1 MNKETDP
8 FGTLE
13 EKIDQLMAAYDL
25 LKKEKMVLE
34 EKLAQKDPALK
45 ALEEKVTQMNQ
56 EREAAREK
64 VERLL
69 GRIDHLI
76 PSNQ

>member
-45 ALEEKVTQMNQ
+45 ALEEKVTLMNQ